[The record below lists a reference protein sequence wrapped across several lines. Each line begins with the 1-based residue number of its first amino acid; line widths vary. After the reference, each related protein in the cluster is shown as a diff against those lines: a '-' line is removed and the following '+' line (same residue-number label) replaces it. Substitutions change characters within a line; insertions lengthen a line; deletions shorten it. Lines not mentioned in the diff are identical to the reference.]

1 MHITVK
7 KFFNN
12 LRIHLALGFTFCK
25 KPLVPIGIE
34 INDKI

>member
-1 MHITVK
+1 MHNTVK